1 MTQTLARTLAFT
13 CTLTSNATRLKANL
27 DRKHHFMVQT
37 TMLRRFNSVIKD
49 QKRSLA
55 LTLTL
60 IGYEGPEA
68 IPAPGNTLGDADDS
82 VPGFRVYPN
91 PSPGLTTPTLMG

>member
-13 CTLTSNATRLKANL
+13 STLTSNATRLKANL

-49 QKRSLA
+49 QKRSL
-55 LTLTL
+55 LLETLSAMRMNRFQVFVYTL
-60 IGYEGPEA
+60 ILALALQRRP
-68 IPAPGNTLGDADDS
+68 
-82 VPGFRVYPN
+82 
-91 PSPGLTTPTLMG
+91 